1 MLSEKKS
8 CKNSNMF
15 MDAYERLKEIYGPGE
30 YPPKL
35 MTLIISGGKGECD
48 WHFFYSKR
56 QKYSEAKR

>member
-1 MLSEKKS
+1 
-8 CKNSNMF
+8 MF

-35 MTLIISGGKGECD
+35 MTLIISGRKGECD